1 MKKKIFLLP
10 SCSTCVKIAKE
21 LAVDTHNFDVIDIK
35 SDGVSETMLDAIAKQ
50 EGGYEAVFSKRAM
63 KYKSLSLKE
72 QKLSEQDFK
81 NHILNEYTFLKRPV
95 IQIGD
100 TYFVGNAKKTV
111 EAAKEALTNG

>member
-10 SCSTCVKIAKE
+10 ACSTCVKIAKE
-21 LAVDTHNFDVIDIK
+21 IGVEQHNFEVHDIK
-35 SDGVSETMLDAIAKQ
+35 SDGVPENMLDAIAKQ

-63 KYKSLSLKE
+63 KYKSLGLKE
-72 QKLSEQDFK
+72 KNLSEQDFK
-81 NHILNEYTFLKRPV
+81 NYILNEYTFLKRPV

-111 EAAKEALTNG
+111 EAAKQAITND